1 MANKVPISISKF
13 TGVPFPLL
21 QTLWIDDDELD
32 AVSLSEH
39 DDDDDDDRRDPGVS
53 SPRSGR

>member
-1 MANKVPISISKF
+1 MANKVPISISKL
-13 TGVPFPLL
+13 GVPFPLL

-39 DDDDDDDRRDPGVS
+39 DDDDDDRRDPGVS